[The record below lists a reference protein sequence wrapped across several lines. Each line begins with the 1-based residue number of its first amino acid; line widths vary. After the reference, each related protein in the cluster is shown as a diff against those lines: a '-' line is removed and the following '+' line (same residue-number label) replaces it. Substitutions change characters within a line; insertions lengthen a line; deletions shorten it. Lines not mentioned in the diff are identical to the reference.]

1 MESISKLVMRLFY
14 PEEMFDISDYSANDA
29 GVLIRV
35 KLKKMS
41 VNVRTVIRYQIIIM
55 THMNVLYKIF

>member
-1 MESISKLVMRLFY
+1 MRLFY